1 MKEIQVNTYY
11 TDYWWV
17 YETFLEI
24 HKHIQTKAET
34 YTIEWL
40 NNLLR
45 HYIARFHRKT
55 HCYSKSEEMVHLTL
69 GLFSMKKEMLYILN

>member
-1 MKEIQVNTYY
+1 M
-11 TDYWWV
+11 
-17 YETFLEI
+17 
-24 HKHIQTKAET
+24 TKAET

-55 HCYSKSEEMVHLTL
+55 HCYSKSEFMVNITL
-69 GLFSMKKEMLYILN
+69 ALFAHKDYLLSISS